1 MIQTDYPLEA
11 ISFLLDGDRLPERY
25 APLLHHKETLLLSLR
40 RLGCARKSDAE
51 KLPDADYTRMGLDG
65 ALTAL
70 FRRFLAMY
78 DVKPQK
84 LREVE
89 TLSADPD
96 ERAALWELYHLPG
109 VKRVR
114 AMLYYRA
121 GYRSLADLA
130 ETTVSDVRER
140 TARAIAEDAPGCTV
154 PLPKEA
160 RTHIFVA
167 RAFTMQA

>member
-1 MIQTDYPLEA
+1 MIQTDYPLPA
-11 ISFLLDGDRLPERY
+11 ISFLLEGDRLPERY
-25 APLLHHKETLLLSLR
+25 APLLPHKETLLLSLR
-40 RLGCARKSDAE
+40 RLGCACKSDAE
-51 KLPDADYTRMGLDG
+51 KLPDAEYTRMGLDG
-65 ALTAL
+65 TLTAL
-70 FRRFLAMY
+70 FRRFLALY
-78 DVKPQK
+78 NVKPRK
-84 LREVE
+84 LREAE
-89 TLSADPD
+89 ALGADPD

-130 ETTVSDVRER
+130 AATVSDIRER
-140 TARAIAEDAPGCTV
+140 TARAIAEGALNCTV

-160 RTHIFVA
+160 RTHIAVA